1 MSVTFRNVDASP
13 TDPVATWPHEAI
25 ATVIE
30 RGLVSDWRPVLA
42 EMRERPHGRVARMVE
57 AYVDHAEVDGA
68 TRLFRLALDDARRRE
83 DDADR
88 AAAAALVRDCIA
100 ASGLTAAR
108 FAAEIG
114 TSPSRLST
122 YATGRVTPSA
132 ALMVRMQRVAARGA

>member
-1 MSVTFRNVDASP
+1 MSVAFRNVDASP
-13 TDPVATWPHEAI
+13 TDPVATWPYEAI

-30 RGLVSDWRPVLA
+30 RGLVTDWRPLLS
-42 EMRERPHGRVARMVE
+42 EMRTRPHGRVARMVE
-57 AYVDHAEVDGA
+57 AYVDRAEVDGA

-88 AAAAALVRDCIA
+88 AEVAARVRECIA

-114 TSPSRLST
+114 TSASRLST

-132 ALMVRMQRVAARGA
+132 ALLVRMQRVGAAGH